1 MINMKTFVL
10 LAIGLSTLACQATYT
25 SIQPAGDKTYF
36 LTRTKNGFFKVSG
49 TLYSCTADGKKMS
62 CTEVDS
68 R

>member
-1 MINMKTFVL
+1 MNMKTLVL
-10 LAIGLSTLACQATYT
+10 ILVGFSALGCQATYT
-25 SIQPAGDKTYF
+25 SIQPAGEKAYF

-49 TLYSCTADGKKMS
+49 TIYSCTAEGKKMS

>member
-1 MINMKTFVL
+1 MNMKTLVL
-10 LAIGLSTLACQATYT
+10 LLVGFSTLGCSATYT
-25 SIQPAGDKTYF
+25 SIQPAGEKAYF

-49 TLYSCTADGKKMS
+49 TIYSCNAEGKKMT